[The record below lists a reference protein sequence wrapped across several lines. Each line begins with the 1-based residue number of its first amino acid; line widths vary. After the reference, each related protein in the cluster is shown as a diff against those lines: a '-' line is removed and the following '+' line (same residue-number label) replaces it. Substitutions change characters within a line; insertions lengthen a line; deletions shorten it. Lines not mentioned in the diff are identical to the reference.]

1 MQVQGANPQSS
12 KLQGAQCEP
21 NMSLSIEIAYLLLWL
36 DRNFKYQSL
45 GKISQRQRILVHNFN
60 AWKMSACNRLMIAY
74 RFHIAK
80 GPRRTHYHLIGWWVI
95 LPSSSFLSFFWVEE
109 TRSIVVE

>member
-1 MQVQGANPQSS
+1 MSDFSQGTCAELGSMFLGVREKINAKKDKDRPRCSCRQCEPKGDTSMQVQGANPQSS

-60 AWKMSACNRLMIAY
+60 AWKNERMQ
-74 RFHIAK
+74 
-80 GPRRTHYHLIGWWVI
+80 
-95 LPSSSFLSFFWVEE
+95 
-109 TRSIVVE
+109 